1 MNKNRG
7 FAKLLCMGILSLGL
21 AGVLTMG
28 AMSAD
33 VEPSGSVSG
42 KINHTALHRGESGS
56 CSLTALPKNVE
67 EFKKLQAEVAVEPQG
82 AVAMFLAAMN
92 IYSQDEKAGRE
103 CLELASHQLGGS
115 EISILKDKLRG
126 PESDSY
132 RQKYLPMA
140 FFKGA
145 TPENKYTPD
154 KPYTVEVSVNNG
166 RPYSVLTSAHAPVIY
181 MNVKTRGTDMGS
193 RSVSVIKPEGSK
205 YYLVFERGGL
215 MMQVKSI

>member
-1 MNKNRG
+1 MNNWNFGKQLAVG
-7 FAKLLCMGILSLGL
+7 AISLGI
-21 AGVLTMG
+21 VG
-28 AMSAD
+28 ALSWGAFCAD
-33 VEPSGSVSG
+33 IQPSGSVSG
-42 KINHTALHRGESGS
+42 KINHTALHKGESGS

-67 EFKKLQAEVAVEPQG
+67 EFKKLQEQVAVEPQG

-181 MNVKTRGTDMGS
+181 LNVKTRGTDIGS
-193 RSVSVIKPEGSK
+193 RSVSVIKPEGSN
-205 YYLVFERGGL
+205 YYVVFERGGL
-215 MMQVKSI
+215 MMQVKGI